1 MAAERLRLVDIIAN
15 KLTAKV
21 TLAGTEE
28 WHVRDGAS
36 SKKIR
41 PDAVALYVLSM
52 AGLIGSQLFEAAN
65 AQEAQ
70 QAMDVEPGVDVQPY
84 AQVLSDIEAALE
96 AAVVTGTDEEGN
108 PTVTVSPGYLYLAPD
123 GSVGWVPIANQ
134 SGMATQ
140 AWVTAQIA
148 AAVGSLAFPDPTPRE
163 ALEEQFLQWIEYGR
177 APLYLP
183 ATNAPKQNGQATL
196 ELTSN
201 TQLTIRVKGSDG
213 TTRSVA
219 LTLS

>member
-1 MAAERLRLVDIIAN
+1 MAAERLRLIDIIAN

-21 TLAGTEE
+21 TLSGSEE
-28 WHVRDGAS
+28 WHARDGAA

-41 PDAVALYVLSM
+41 PDAVALYVLAM
-52 AGLIGSQLFEAAN
+52 AGMVGAQLFEAAN
-65 AQEAQ
+65 AEEAQ
-70 QAMDVEPGVDVQPY
+70 QALNLEPGIDVQPY
-84 AQVLSDIEAALE
+84 AQILSDIDTALE
-96 AAVVTGTDEEGN
+96 SAITTGTDEAGN
-108 PTVTVSPGYLYLAPD
+108 PTTSIAPGYLYLSPT
-123 GSVGWVPIANQ
+123 GQVSWMPI
-134 SGMATQ
+134 SGLTDLATQ
-140 AWVTAQIA
+140 SWVTAQVA
-148 AAVGSLAFPDPTPRE
+148 AAVGSIAFPDPTPRE

-177 APLYLP
+177 APMYLP
-183 ATNAPKQNGQATL
+183 SSNAPKQNGQAAF